1 MTLTNTTTKQTVN
14 EKIIKQIKSD
24 LINEVPVDVYMIQN
38 HIDIKDK
45 TGLAEIYKIVIG
57 RKIITKH
64 EWDILV
70 SKKIF
75 MDDFNAKYPENPMEF
90 IEAWVKRYEMKMD
103 YKGNIK
109 SKHFR
114 STEVKNLYVQLE
126 GVDKL
131 ASETSDVNLLK
142 NYKRET
148 RVLLDTIKSSEQNI
162 TTDVI
167 LRKIRISRDTYKLK
181 FSDSQLADS
190 IDEWTDNFKAL
201 RRGQIFS
208 SIMFCANDYEI
219 KKADEQLETVCKA
232 LFNSNYVSVNV
243 SKNIIKK
250 FIWQVKRKA
259 KGEHITNHIM
269 PVFTGPQGV
278 GKSTLMYN
286 LIEPMS
292 ELSAPTDFKQ
302 LTDDRNISL
311 FKNLI
316 LVMDEMG
323 HADKS
328 DIESVK
334 SIMTAPTLS
343 RRPMRQNNNVN
354 IRQDATLI
362 GASNKEIEQLIR
374 DETGIRR
381 FFGIRFKVNPDWDA
395 VKNVDWYAIWQSV
408 DEDASDPTLEVMEEI
423 KEIQESSRCKTPCES
438 WVKTL
443 KEKDNA
449 EKSGS
454 NWFSQYKTWESL
466 HYTRRSME
474 YDAWARELRR
484 LIATHEYY
492 PFSFKVNGSVEMF
505 TLDIIDDE

>member
-1 MTLTNTTTKQTVN
+1 MNSIQTKKETVN
-14 EKIIKQIKSD
+14 EKIIKEIKSS
-24 LINEVPVDVYMIQN
+24 LINEVPVDIGMIQN

-45 TGLAEIYKIVIG
+45 ANLAEIYKLVISK
-57 RKIITKH
+57 KIMTKH
-64 EWDILV
+64 EWDILL
-70 SKKIF
+70 SKKMF
-75 MDDFNAKYPENPMEF
+75 MDDFDAKYPENPMEF
-90 IEAWVKRYEMKMD
+90 IEAWVKKYEMNMD

-114 STEVKNLYVQLE
+114 SKEVQKLHIQLDGIE
-126 GVDKL
+126 KL
-131 ASETSDVNLLK
+131 SSETSDINLLT
-142 NYKRET
+142 NYKRES
-148 RVLLDTIKSSEQNI
+148 RVLSDMIKSSDQNI
-162 TTDVI
+162 TTDII

-208 SIMFCANDYEI
+208 SIMFCGNEIEI
-219 KKADEQLETVCKA
+219 KKADEQLETVCKS
-232 LFNSNYVSVNV
+232 LFNNNYVSINV
-243 SKNIIKK
+243 AKNIIKK

-286 LIEPMS
+286 LISPMS

-381 FFGIRFKVNPDWDA
+381 FFGIRFKVNPDWDS
-395 VKNVDWYAIWQSV
+395 VKDIDWYMIWQSV
-408 DEDASDPTLEVMEEI
+408 DEDAADPTLDVMDEI
-423 KEIQESSRCKTPCES
+423 KEIQEASRCKTPCES

-443 KEKDNA
+443 KEKDNG
-449 EKSGS
+449 EKTGS
-454 NWFSQYKTWESL
+454 NWFSQYKIWESL

-492 PFSFKVNGSVEMF
+492 PFTFRVDGSLEMF
-505 TLDIIDDE
+505 NLDIHNEE